1 MKNSGMTLGSL
12 VAGLM
17 IGAPIASAHH
27 SYAMFDGESVMTL
40 EGEVK
45 EFQWTNPHGWIHMNI
60 ENENGEVVVWPIETG
75 APAGMARD
83 GWRPETI
90 RPGDRIEITF
100 HPLRNGGPGGSY
112 MSAVLPDGTV
122 MGSPNF

>member
-1 MKNSGMTLGSL
+1 MNAKTLFL
-12 VAGLM
+12 LALPLAL
-17 IGAPIASAHH
+17 IGGAATAYAHH
-27 SYAMFDGESVMTL
+27 SYAMFDEEAVMTL

-60 ENENGEVVVWPIETG
+60 ANEAGEIVVWPIETG

-83 GWRPETI
+83 GWRPQTI
-90 RPGDRIEITF
+90 VPGDRIEITF
-100 HPLRNGGPGGSY
+100 HPLRNGQPGGSY